1 MNEFDEKTLARYNG
15 KDERQ
20 IYIAYK
26 GKVYD
31 VSESKMWKTGTHM
44 NRHFAGKDLT
54 NELSAAPHGEEV
66 FAKFKVVGTFK
77 STPDTERIP
86 KWLSNL
92 LEKHPSL
99 KRHPH
104 PILVHFPLAF
114 MIGASL
120 FALLYA
126 LFGIKSFDTTA
137 FYLMISG
144 LVFSVFAIASG
155 FFTWYLNYMSK
166 PIKAVIIKIIF
177 SFVLD
182 ADAIVLIWWRAVDP
196 NILLNVRTF
205 ALSSWIFFVMILFLT
220 PFAMVIGYYGGEL
233 VFPTKAQ
240 KSDTQK

>member
-1 MNEFDEKTLARYNG
+1 MEEFDEKSLARYNG
-15 KDERQ
+15 KDEKQ

-31 VSESKMWKTGTHM
+31 VTESKMWKTGTHM

-54 NELSAAPHGEEV
+54 DQLSAAPHGEEV
-66 FAKFKVVGTFK
+66 FSKFKVVGTYK
-77 STPDTERIP
+77 AVSDQRVP

-92 LEKHPSL
+92 IEKHPSL

-126 LFGIKSFDTTA
+126 IFGVNSFDTTV
-137 FYLMISG
+137 FDLMVAG

-166 PIKAVIIKIIF
+166 PIKAVTIKIIF

-182 ADAIVLIWWRAVDP
+182 VDAIILIWWRSVDP
-196 NILLNVRTF
+196 QILINVRNFSFNSWAFFIMTLL
-205 ALSSWIFFVMILFLT
+205 LSL
-220 PFAMVIGYYGGEL
+220 FAMIIGYYGGEL
-233 VFPTKAQ
+233 VYPTGK
-240 KSDTQK
+240 K

>member
-1 MNEFDEKTLARYNG
+1 MKEFDEKSLARYNG

-20 IYIAYK
+20 VYIAYK

-31 VSESKMWKTGTHM
+31 VTESKMWKTGTHM

-54 NELSAAPHGEEV
+54 DQLPAAPHGEEV
-66 FAKFKVVGTFK
+66 FSKFKVVGTYK
-77 STPDTERIP
+77 NTSESERIP

-92 LEKHPSL
+92 IEKYPSL

-104 PILVHFPLAF
+104 PIFVHFPLAF

-126 LFGIKSFDTTA
+126 VFGVSSFDTTV
-137 FYLMISG
+137 FDLMVAG
-144 LVFSVFAIASG
+144 VVFSVFAIISG

-166 PIKAVIIKIIF
+166 KMKAVTIKIIF

-182 ADAIVLIWWRAVDP
+182 ANAIILIWWRSVDP
-196 NILLNVRTF
+196 HILINVRNF
-205 ALSSWIFFVMILFLT
+205 SFNSWIFFIMTLLLAFFSMI
-220 PFAMVIGYYGGEL
+220 IGYYGGEL
-233 VFPTKAQ
+233 VYPTNK
-240 KSDTQK
+240 K

>member
-1 MNEFDEKTLARYNG
+1 MEEFDEKSLARYNG
-15 KDERQ
+15 KDEKR

-31 VSESKMWKTGTHM
+31 VTESKLWKTGTHM

-54 NELSAAPHGEEV
+54 DELPAAPHGEEV
-66 FAKFKVVGTFK
+66 FSKFKIVGTYK
-77 STPDTERIP
+77 TGTHKTPSDERIP
-86 KWLSNL
+86 KWLSDL
-92 LEKHPSL
+92 IEKYPAL

-114 MIGASL
+114 MIGTSL

-126 LFGIKSFDTTA
+126 IFGVKSFDTTA
-137 FYLMISG
+137 FDLMVAG

-166 PIKAVIIKIIF
+166 PIKAVIIKIVF

-182 ADAIVLIWWRAVDP
+182 ADAIILIWWRSAYP
-196 NILLNVRTF
+196 NILINVRNF
-205 ALSSWIFFVMILFLT
+205 SFDSLIFFIMTLLLAF
-220 PFAMVIGYYGGEL
+220 FAMIIGYYGGEL
-233 VFPTKAQ
+233 VYPTGK
-240 KSDTQK
+240 K